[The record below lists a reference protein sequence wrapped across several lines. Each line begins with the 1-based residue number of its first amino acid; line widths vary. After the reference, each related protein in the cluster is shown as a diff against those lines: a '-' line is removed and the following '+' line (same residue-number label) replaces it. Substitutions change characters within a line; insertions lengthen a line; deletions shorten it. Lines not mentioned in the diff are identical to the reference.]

1 MAHTEEREIN
11 KGNCLKTARRTS
23 SAGARNTNKEGIRHN
38 VVDMFGGT
46 INGPIN
52 DVVDGFQESE
62 ESKSS

>member
-1 MAHTEEREIN
+1 MALAEKREIN
-11 KGNCLKTARRTS
+11 KGNFSKTARRTS
-23 SAGARNTNKEGIRHN
+23 SAGAKKTNKEGIRHN
-38 VVDMFGGT
+38 VVDRFGGT